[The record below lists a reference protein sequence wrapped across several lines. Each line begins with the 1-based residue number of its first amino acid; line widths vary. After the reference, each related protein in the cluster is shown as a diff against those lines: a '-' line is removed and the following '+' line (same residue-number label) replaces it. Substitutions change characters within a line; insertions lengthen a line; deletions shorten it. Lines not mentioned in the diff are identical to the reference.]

1 MNYKNNKIEVI
12 VQPINL
18 RFSLFN
24 DDIYYIIGGTPE
36 ATLDQAEL
44 FMGVGPGNRAGL
56 LDCNLGFL
64 PVCSTVLVRGEKNI
78 IIDPNNHHIGFY
90 GLLAKALAQ
99 RDLAPD
105 GIDCVVLTHWHH
117 DHSANTGIFS
127 GGELVVGKGELHF
140 GREIYGDED
149 VQAKLK
155 NYRAITEVDGV
166 YEVCAGVK
174 VLYTPGH
181 TPGSVSVLV
190 DEKDHKTAIMGDSI
204 MTKSEWF
211 ADNAFSHWYTKEQ
224 LEELKKNKEL
234 IRAHHPDSIIP
245 GHDRRFDI

>member
-1 MNYKNNKIEVI
+1 VNNKVEVI

-24 DDIYYIIGGTPE
+24 DEIYYIVGGSPE
-36 ATLDQAEL
+36 ATLDQAEQL
-44 FMGVGPGNRAGL
+44 MGVGPANRTGL

-90 GLLAKALAQ
+90 GMLAKALE
-99 RDLAPD
+99 RRKLALD
-105 GIDCVVLTHWHH
+105 NIDIVVVSHWHH
-117 DHSANTGIFS
+117 DHSANLGMFS
-127 GGELVVGKGELHF
+127 GGELIVGKNELSS
-140 GREIYGDED
+140 GIEIYGAED

-155 NYRAITEVDGV
+155 SYRTVTEIDGT
-166 YEVCAGVK
+166 YELCAGVK

-181 TPGSVSVLV
+181 TPGSISVLV
-190 DEKDHKTAIMGDSI
+190 DEGDKITAVLGDSI

-211 ADNAFSHWYTKEQ
+211 SDDAFSHWYTDQQ
-224 LEELKKNKEL
+224 LDGLKKAKEL
-234 IRAHHPDSIIP
+234 IRAHYPFSIIP
-245 GHDRRFDI
+245 GHDRRFTC